1 MEKWELEYKIKILC
15 QNKYYIIK
23 PFLECIRF
31 LAIKIQSS
39 DTIKTPTISNPK
51 IVFKGVLCFPF
62 TNHPYPFIWFPLL
75 KNLLF
80 PRPPRKKGYKYLWN
94 YRSTISCNNKQR
106 VYQTHN
112 FHIDDGFKIVSKL
125 KNILIT
131 IHVIHMF
138 MKHGVSIT

>member
-1 MEKWELEYKIKILC
+1 MSKQILHYQTFFRMHQIFGHKNTKQRHDQNTDNIK
-15 QNKYYIIK
+15 
-23 PFLECIRF
+23 
-31 LAIKIQSS
+31 S
-39 DTIKTPTISNPK
+39 K

-80 PRPPRKKGYKYLWN
+80 PRPPGKKGYKYLWN

-106 VYQTHN
+106 VYQTHI